1 MTKSTKLEPSAEQQ
15 AIIDSKVDT
24 IVVSNPG
31 TGKTTTLSQKVIDLL
46 ENGVKPENILC
57 ITFTA
62 KAKKEMFDKIFD
74 DAQGKFPD
82 ADIMKIRIHTFHGF
96 AYDYLTEIG
105 LMSAEIVGNNL
116 LRYSI
121 LESFIENKA
130 FNYGKPYIIDELVP
144 KVENAIRYMK
154 NFGITPDKIDVKKT
168 ASVIQQQLMLIEQNK
183 GRKTSYTK

>member
-1 MTKSTKLEPSAEQQ
+1 MSKSNSSKFVPSPEQQ
-15 AIIDSKVDT
+15 AIIESKVDT

-46 ENGVKPENILC
+46 ENGADPEEILC

-82 ADIMKIRIHTFHGF
+82 SDIMEIRIHTFHGF
-96 AYDYLTEIG
+96 AYDYLTEAG

-130 FNYGKPYIIDELVP
+130 FNYGKSYIIDTLMP
-144 KVENAIRYMK
+144 KVENAIRYIK
-154 NFGITPDKIDVKKT
+154 SFGITPDKIDVQKT
-168 ASVIQQQLMLIEQNK
+168 ANVIQRNYQKNQEFSVFS
-183 GRKTSYTK
+183 RF

>member
-1 MTKSTKLEPSAEQQ
+1 MTKSNPSKFTPSAEQQ
-15 AIIDSKVDT
+15 AIIESKADT

-46 ENGVKPENILC
+46 ENGVNPENILC

-82 ADIMKIRIHTFHGF
+82 SDIMKIRIHTFHGF
-96 AYDYLTEIG
+96 AYDYLTEAG

-130 FNYGKPYIIDELVP
+130 FTYGKSYIIDTIMP
-144 KVENAIRYMK
+144 KVENAIRYIK
-154 NFGITPDKIDVKKT
+154 SFCEIKKI
-168 ASVIQQQLMLIEQNK
+168 L
-183 GRKTSYTK
+183 